1 MNPEVWASLVTLT
14 ALEIVLG
21 IDNLAFI
28 AILAARLPPERQNSA
43 WRLGLALAVSPL
55 VALEKVGSEFSFGSR
70 RSQFWVDLRQLDYSP
85 PQDWGSV

>member
-43 WRLGLALAVSPL
+43 RRLGLALTPRLPVRVDTCYSRLCLSGHAFCQISTVS
-55 VALEKVGSEFSFGSR
+55 GG
-70 RSQFWVDLRQLDYSP
+70 
-85 PQDWGSV
+85 